1 LAARG
6 LTRWL
11 AGALAFAL
19 LSAWQAALLHPL
31 EHHDTH
37 GGFVHLGGADGS
49 DARGENQRPD
59 GPFEPTDLLGDSLAA
74 AAACVAQGLKPS
86 FVPRGG
92 DSTVG
97 FIAAAEPRGS
107 PPRFYR
113 SQAPPSLH

>member
-31 EHHDTH
+31 EHHDAD
-37 GGFVHLGGADGS
+37 GAFVHLGGADGG
-49 DARGENQRPD
+49 DARGENQTPD
-59 GPFEPTDLLGDSLAA
+59 GPFEPTNLLGDLLAA
-74 AAACVAQGLKPS
+74 VAACVASALAARVAL
-86 FVPRGG
+86 FGG
-92 DSTVG
+92 DATVVL
-97 FIAAAEPRGS
+97 AAAGEPRGS